1 MLAYRG
7 VNELSLGELC
17 LFKLGL
23 LNFYSSSSLSR
34 AQGRAPK
41 LCLSSSHIL
50 TEPSPSQLMKL

>member
-23 LNFYSSSSLSR
+23 LNFCSSLSR